1 MDTTRRNSIITS
13 CITVFVAIAIA
24 LVYFL
29 IRQNKYKKNKCY
41 VDSIIET
48 DKYDLEFEKVYS
60 TENGRA
66 AVFIEIL
73 VTNKT
78 DSVFDAKFS
87 DVSIKDDTGA
97 IHKAEGGTLT
107 IAKYADDY
115 YYYGYY
121 CDKNNDT
128 TKYILHFKLNG
139 KVYNVCFKNE
149 PKES

>member
-1 MDTTRRNSIITS
+1 METSRKSRIITS

-29 IRQNKYKKNKCY
+29 IRQNKYKKNKVY
-41 VDSIIET
+41 VDSVVENK
-48 DKYDLEFEKVYS
+48 DYMLSFEKVFG
-60 TENGRA
+60 EDKGRA
-66 AVFIEIL
+66 AVWIGIF
-73 VTNKT
+73 VTNNTETEFK
-78 DSVFDAKFS
+78 AKFT

-97 IHKAEGGTLT
+97 IHKADSKTLT
-107 IAKYADDY
+107 IPANNTDY